1 MEAKCVA
8 GKVIA
13 KELIF
18 ICSLALS
25 VQIDIFSNLHSQR
38 LSNGKGSAIASTTCR
53 DVILRDSKTKKR
65 PCNDRLENFTQS
77 HNNSFSA
84 HAHLTF
90 GSKSDHFVS
99 EFLAIYLT

>member
-38 LSNGKGSAIASTTCR
+38 LSNGAKEVLLQVQPA
-53 DVILRDSKTKKR
+53 DM
-65 PCNDRLENFTQS
+65 
-77 HNNSFSA
+77 
-84 HAHLTF
+84 
-90 GSKSDHFVS
+90 
-99 EFLAIYLT
+99 